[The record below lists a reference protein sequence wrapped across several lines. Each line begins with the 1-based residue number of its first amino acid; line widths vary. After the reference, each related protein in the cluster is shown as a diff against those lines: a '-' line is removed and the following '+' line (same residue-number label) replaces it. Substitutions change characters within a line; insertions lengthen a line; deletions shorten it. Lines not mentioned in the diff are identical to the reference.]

1 MKYVV
6 IALLALAALEAA
18 RGQFQQAM
26 LCLIIASASL
36 VDAPAMKRS

>member
-18 RGQFQQAM
+18 CGQFQQAM

-36 VDAPAMKRS
+36 VDAPTMKKR